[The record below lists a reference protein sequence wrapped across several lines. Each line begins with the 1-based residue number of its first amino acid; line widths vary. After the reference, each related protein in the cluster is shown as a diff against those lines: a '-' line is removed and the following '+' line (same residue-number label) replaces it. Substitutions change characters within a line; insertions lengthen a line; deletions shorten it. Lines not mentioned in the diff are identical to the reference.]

1 MKYRSTVLACY
12 LGYVVQAIVNTFV
25 PLLLLTFQRDYGI
38 TTSQM
43 TLLITTNFLVQ
54 LLTDAVC
61 PAFVDKIGY
70 RASCVLAHVITALG
84 LAGLAF
90 LPELMGNAFVGLMIC
105 VLLYAVGGG
114 LLEVV
119 ISPIIEA
126 LPLENKEKHMSL
138 LHSFYCWGQVGVVLI
153 STIFFSIF
161 GIGLWKIAAF
171 FWAAMSAL
179 NVLLFAKCPIFPLI
193 EEGEKGDSL
202 WSLAKM
208 PIFYLVILM
217 MICSGASNNGV
228 SQWLSTFLESALD
241 IPKNIGDIAGPCG
254 YAALMGLSRVLY
266 ARNSGKIGLKK
277 AMVASSLGCVV
288 AYLMISLSGS
298 VVVNILGCLLCG
310 FSVGLLWPGTFSLAS
325 ANMKRGGTLLFAFL
339 ALAGDI
345 GCAGGPGL
353 VGFVTE
359 SIGNMKL
366 GILAGGIFPL
376 TMLLCALHLLNRK
389 ENIQFENK
397 TLY

>member
-1 MKYRSTVLACY
+1 MRYRSTVLACY

-25 PLLLLTFQRDYGI
+25 PLLLLTFQGDYGI
-38 TTSQM
+38 TTVQM
-43 TLLITTNFLVQ
+43 TALITTNFLIQ
-54 LLTDAVC
+54 LATDAVC
-61 PAFVDKIGY
+61 PVFVDRIGY
-70 RASCVLAHVITALG
+70 RASSVLAHILTAIG

-90 LPELMGNAFVGLMIC
+90 LPGLMGNAFAGLMIC
-105 VLLYAVGGG
+105 VFLYAVGGG

-161 GIGLWKIAAF
+161 GIGMWKIAAF
-171 FWAAMSAL
+171 FWAAMAAL
-179 NVLLFAKCPIFPLI
+179 NVLLFAKCPIHPLI
-193 EEGEKGDSL
+193 EEGEKGDCL
-202 WSLAKM
+202 LSLAKM
-208 PIFYLVILM
+208 PIFWLMIVM

-228 SQWLSTFLESALD
+228 SQWLSTFLESSQG

-266 ARNSGKIGLKK
+266 ARYSVKIELKK
-277 AMVASSLGCVV
+277 AMVASSLGCVIS
-288 AYLMISLSGS
+288 YLMISLSGS
-298 VVVNILGCLLCG
+298 VLINILGCLLCG

-353 VGFVTE
+353 VGLVTE
-359 SIGNMKL
+359 YFGNMKL
-366 GILAGGIFPL
+366 GILVGSIFPF
-376 TMLLCALHLLNRK
+376 TMLLCALFLLRK
-389 ENIQFENK
+389 RENAKI
-397 TLY
+397 LC